1 MAKKKRSVVSKESTI
16 RKYYERYK
24 SKIDRVLTYKNTEEE
39 KFRAFEAQFR
49 AKQFL
54 DHTNAAQTAKRLIKS
69 TQYTSPEERGVNNLL
84 HKIRGDKAIYGE
96 WRRLTQHKKIDNIH
110 YIGSTDSGESE
121 YVAQSSLGFKI
132 RILITNSPTLIIL
145 SRI

>member
-1 MAKKKRSVVSKESTI
+1 M
-16 RKYYERYK
+16 
-24 SKIDRVLTYKNTEEE
+24 LTYKNTEEE

-49 AKQFL
+49 AKQCL

-84 HKIRGDKAIYGE
+84 HKIRKEKDVYSE
-96 WRRLTQHKKIDNIH
+96 WRRLTQHQKIDSIN
-110 YIGSTDSGESE
+110 YIGSTDEGESE
-121 YVAQSSLGFKI
+121 YIAQSSLGFKI